1 MKKDDDILTKEFRK
15 RLENFELPVGG
26 DVWARIERDLPPARE
41 PAARILWV
49 PRLFAI
55 AACMLLLVG
64 LEWYFSAVQ
73 TDVVEQSTLVAAP
86 DEEPLP
92 VIEPSMVIEPPI
104 EQQEPKRLAT
114 NVVPTR
120 HCGLDPQPPAN
131 TPLPAD
137 APSAGTPAPSSTPLD
152 SEGIAGQARNDDDND
167 EPPARRWED
176 APIRR
181 KKNKHPLTLALAY
194 GNQRESPPADL
205 QGWYSKD
212 FSRVKYLF
220 EEELPDNLSAS
231 SVHYEMPV
239 AISFSLRKYFA
250 EDWAY
255 ESGLTYTY
263 LKSTETQSSPS
274 GKTTSKDIRLHYIG
288 VPLKL
293 VFSFYDN
300 SRLSLYA
307 SAGGMLEKCLSGNI
321 PELQW
326 SLTGDIGINYIL
338 RDAFS
343 LFIEPGINYYFDD
356 HSGVPTIR
364 KDKPLNVGLQVGLRL
379 TY

>member
-15 RLENFELPVGG
+15 RLENFELPVGS

-41 PAARILWV
+41 PAARVLWL

-55 AACMLLLVG
+55 AACMLLLMG

-73 TDVVEQSTLVAAP
+73 TDIGKQTTLVAVP
-86 DEEPLP
+86 DNEPLP
-92 VIEPSMVIEPPI
+92 VIEPPI
-104 EQQEPKRLAT
+104 EQREPKRLAA
-114 NVVPTR
+114 NVVPAR
-120 HCGLDPQPPAN
+120 RRGLDPQPP
-131 TPLPAD
+131 PAD
-137 APSAGTPAPSSTPLD
+137 TSVPTDAPASTDTPTPSSTPPD
-152 SEGIAGQARNDDDND
+152 SDLPRDDD
-167 EPPARRWED
+167 AVRRWED
-176 APIRR
+176 APLTR
-181 KKNKHPLTLALAY
+181 KKNRRPLTLALAY

-205 QGWYSKD
+205 RGWYSEA
-212 FSRVKYLF
+212 FSEARYVF
-220 EEELPDNLSAS
+220 DETLPDNLSAS
-231 SVHYEMPV
+231 SVHHEMPV
-239 AISFSLRKYFA
+239 AVSFSLRKYFA
-250 EDWAY
+250 DDWAY

-263 LKSTETQSSPS
+263 LKSTETQSFPS

-293 VFSFYDN
+293 VYSFYDN

-307 SAGGMLEKCLSGNI
+307 SAGVMLEKCLSGNI
-321 PELQW
+321 PQLQW
-326 SLTGDIGINYIL
+326 SLTGDIGINY
-338 RDAFS
+338 RVWDAFS